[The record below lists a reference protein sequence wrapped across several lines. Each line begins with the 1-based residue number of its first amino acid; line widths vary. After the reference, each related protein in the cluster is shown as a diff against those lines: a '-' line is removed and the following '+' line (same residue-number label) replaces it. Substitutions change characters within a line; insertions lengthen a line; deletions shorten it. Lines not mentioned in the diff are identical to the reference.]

1 MLKTSD
7 ILSTL
12 RMFQE
17 ENLDVRTVTMGIN
30 LLDCADRSP
39 ETMLR
44 LAGDKIRERA
54 GNLVRVCDDMSARYG
69 IPIVNKRLAISPAS
83 QLLEGHDL
91 PTALALA
98 KALDQAVADVGVDLL
113 GGFSALVHKGITPGE
128 RILLKALPQVLA
140 ETTRICASINVGTT
154 KAGINADPGLFD
166 NIDQM
171 PGLFMA
177 RYQDKP
183 EFDEGFFQVK

>member
-69 IPIVNKRLAISPAS
+69 IPIVNKRLAS
-83 QLLEGHDL
+83 
-91 PTALALA
+91 
-98 KALDQAVADVGVDLL
+98 
-113 GGFSALVHKGITPGE
+113 
-128 RILLKALPQVLA
+128 
-140 ETTRICASINVGTT
+140 
-154 KAGINADPGLFD
+154 
-166 NIDQM
+166 
-171 PGLFMA
+171 
-177 RYQDKP
+177 
-183 EFDEGFFQVK
+183 